1 MALELETSKNLGK
14 LEKQEPRNEEH
25 GYEQDGSSGQ
35 AFSDDNWD
43 GEDVEVIDSTV
54 KKRKRRK
61 KRGEEDAMEE
71 KGHSQCQLQDP
82 LVVLGF
88 DIMHMILGLLD
99 ARSVAL
105 SLLVSRRW
113 HGVACSDRL
122 WAIKVSFCF
131 FFQDF
136 VKVMIFCIPDW
147 FCC

>member
-1 MALELETSKNLGK
+1 M
-14 LEKQEPRNEEH
+14 PRNEEH
-25 GYEQDGSSGQ
+25 GYEQDG
-35 AFSDDNWD
+35 FSDGNWD
-43 GEDVEVIDSTV
+43 GEYVEVIDSTV

-122 WAIKVSFCF
+122 WAIKVPFVFSF
-131 FFQDF
+131 
-136 VKVMIFCIPDW
+136 KILLKL
-147 FCC
+147 